1 MPLVPAPDED
11 RGRKIGEKREAEDGP
26 LVDGREEVFVRQ
38 LLAGDH
44 RSRPADEHE
53 DEPDAE
59 AEPGE
64 PPPTTQELGRKR
76 ERDAEVQRR
85 EDEKRNDLEQDDS
98 TVVTHWAP

>member
-1 MPLVPAPDED
+1 MRPKTAHSSTDA
-11 RGRKIGEKREAEDGP
+11 RKSS
-26 LVDGREEVFVRQ
+26 FVSFS
-38 LLAGDH
+38 AGDH
-44 RSRPADEHE
+44 RGRPADEHE

-64 PPPTTQELGRKR
+64 PPATPQKLGRKR